1 VTFGLCRARDRVTVD
16 QQLKYGGKCP
26 RASGTAIEH
35 KQFVRRSTAIVFT
48 IENDVRLIGFG
59 LRQTIFMKSYLA
71 LKERYFQNSFFEVSI
86 R

>member
-1 VTFGLCRARDRVTVD
+1 M
-16 QQLKYGGKCP
+16 P
-26 RASGTAIEH
+26 RAPVPLELRWNTRNSSGC
-35 KQFVRRSTAIVFT
+35 STANVFI

-71 LKERYFQNSFFEVSI
+71 LKERYLQNSILEVSI